1 MIAVLI
7 VMVWQISLVLAFF
20 VGRHYKAKP
29 RYDKEEMRLTEEDA
43 RQIERERR
51 EQENFMKYD
60 GTPQDVINT

>member
-20 VGRHYKAKP
+20 VGRHYRVKP
-29 RYDKEEMRLTEEDA
+29 RYAKEEMPLTEEDA

-60 GTPQDVINT
+60 GTPQDVIST